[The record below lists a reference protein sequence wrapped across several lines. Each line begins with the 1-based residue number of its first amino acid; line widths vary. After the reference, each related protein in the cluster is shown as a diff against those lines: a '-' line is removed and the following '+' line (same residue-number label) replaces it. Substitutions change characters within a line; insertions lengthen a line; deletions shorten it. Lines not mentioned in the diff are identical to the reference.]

1 MTEPLASFGAIADVQ
16 HADVDDAW
24 NYTKTS
30 KRYYR
35 DARRH
40 LEAAVDAWLLE
51 ATTCPL
57 RFVVNLGDLLDGK
70 NVALGQSQSALA
82 LLRGTL
88 ERFQDRVG
96 PVHHCIGNHELYNFT
111 RDEYL
116 RLLVHRTSSPHALVS
131 SLPPPA
137 TTVAYYSFT
146 IPDAPT
152 YVFAVL
158 DPYDNSVLGSP
169 PGSAEH
175 SACKEFLRQRN
186 PNADLNSSDNLDGPA
201 RRFVEYNGG
210 VASRQLQ
217 WLDALLAAADAQSQH
232 VVLFSHVPLHP
243 DSCHPACL
251 LWNYDELLGLL
262 HAHASVKA
270 VLSGHCHENGYTRD
284 ASGVHYVVFQA
295 ALEAREN
302 AYATIDLFPSM
313 LRIRGVGQVP
323 SRDLA
328 LS

>member
-1 MTEPLASFGAIADVQ
+1 MTMTMHARAIADVQ
-16 HADVDDAW
+16 YADVDDAW

-51 ATTCPL
+51 ATTRPL

-70 NVALGQSQSALA
+70 NAALGQSESSLA
-82 LLRGTL
+82 LLRGSL

-116 RLLVHRTSSPHALVS
+116 RLLVHRTSSRALPS

-146 IPDAPT
+146 IPEAPS
-152 YVFAVL
+152 YVFAIL
-158 DPYDNSVLGSP
+158 DPYDTSVLGSR

-186 PNADLNSSDNLDGPA
+186 PNEDLNSSDHLDGPA

-210 VASRQLQ
+210 IGASQLQ
-217 WLDALLAAADAQSQH
+217 WLDALLEAADAKRQQ

-243 DSCHPACL
+243 DSCHMACL
-251 LWNYDELLGLL
+251 LWNYDEILRLLQ
-262 HAHASVKA
+262 AHASVKA
-270 VLSGHCHENGYTRD
+270 VLSGHCHENGYTQDD

-302 AYATIDLFPSM
+302 AFATVDLFPSM
-313 LRIRGVGQVP
+313 LRIRGVGQLP
-323 SRDLA
+323 SRDLMF
-328 LS
+328 S